1 MSNTGACYIP
11 PLHDLERASARY
23 TRARARRCH
32 NIQPLAI
39 ESHTSLSHRLPFN
52 LNVENVNGLA
62 TCTGDGENGEKVGD
76 ILRYCTEWK
85 MGLPGGMASPMATI
99 SSFSGAGMSYQLG
112 LFDVVKQGKNW
123 NDLVE
128 ALVSNTPE
136 RTEEVTLVFER
147 PTK

>member
-1 MSNTGACYIP
+1 MVAVRWRQHAYTVGITVVICTIVLTRFVATIV
-11 PLHDLERASARY
+11 HAVAVDLERAAL
-23 TRARARRCH
+23 RAPALVTIR
-32 NIQPLAI
+32 NLA
-39 ESHTSLSHRLPFN
+39 
-52 LNVENVNGLA
+52 
-62 TCTGDGENGEKVGD
+62 DGEKVGD